1 MEAAN
6 NGSQENANGKNGDK
20 YCNNV
25 RFGSDIVVGDRQEEE
40 DDGEEILKRRI
51 SSHPLYG
58 QLIETHLNCLK
69 VGLGEIGE
77 VAENLNQP
85 DLNLLPKIPTSSELD
100 RFMEAYC
107 FTLKKLKEALEEPL
121 KETSSFIEEMYIQL
135 KELCENDSKPNSP
148 PT

>member
-69 VGLGEIGE
+69 VY
-77 VAENLNQP
+77 
-85 DLNLLPKIPTSSELD
+85 T
-100 RFMEAYC
+100 F
-107 FTLKKLKEALEEPL
+107 
-121 KETSSFIEEMYIQL
+121 MYIYLFVFLFLCIQL
-135 KELCENDSKPNSP
+135 DVYVCTCVCVCMLLHWLLILCKFVQIE
-148 PT
+148 